1 MSALPPSAAGVSDAA
16 RALLQASDVIDL
28 HVDSFIWTRI
38 FGYDPRARHGRGA
51 LGGRFYSQF
60 DLPRARE
67 GGLTGAMWSIT
78 TNPWRSAAG
87 RARALRK
94 NLMRLQALLEAGGEA
109 RVVKNVAE
117 YRAAR
122 ARGEHGAF
130 VALQGGNALDA
141 DATPLDDG
149 TIVRVTLVH
158 MTNSAIGSTSSPL
171 RWGRD
176 RGLRGAGRALIEHLN
191 RARVFV
197 DLAHIGPRGF
207 ADAVAAHDRTQ
218 PLIVTH
224 TGLSGV
230 HPSWRNID
238 DAQLRQIADTGGVV
252 GVVFHGEYL
261 SGHMFGG
268 GHVEAVAQHIAHIV
282 NVAGEDTAAIGSD
295 WDGAIIP
302 PVELRSCAML
312 PRLVQALL
320 DRGVHERAIHK
331 LLGANFLRALA
342 QLRP

>member
-1 MSALPPSAAGVSDAA
+1 VTGVSDAA
-16 RALLQASDVIDL
+16 QALLQASDVIDL
-28 HVDSFIWTRI
+28 HVDTFIWARI
-38 FGYDPRARHGRGA
+38 FGYDPHARHGRGA

-78 TNPWRSAAG
+78 TNPWRSACG
-87 RARALRK
+87 RARALKK
-94 NLMRLQALLEAGGEA
+94 NLTRLRTLLEAGGDA

-141 DATPLDDG
+141 DSSPLDDG

-171 RWGRD
+171 RFGPD
-176 RGLRGAGRALIEHLN
+176 RGLGAAGRALVERLN
-191 RARVFV
+191 QARVFV
-197 DLAHIGPRGF
+197 DLAHIGRRGF
-207 ADAVAAHDRTQ
+207 AEAVEVHDRTQ

-224 TGLSGV
+224 TGLSAV

-238 DAQLRQIADTGGVV
+238 DAQLKQIADTGGVV

-261 SGHMFGG
+261 SGHTVTG
-268 GHVEAVAQHIAHIV
+268 GHVEAVARHIAHVV

-302 PVELRSCAML
+302 PSELRSCAML
-312 PRLVQALL
+312 PSLVQALL
-320 DRGVHERAIHK
+320 EHGLHERAIHK